1 MFITV
6 EDNAELVF
14 LSDDHAVLGT
24 FRGPD
29 FEAIWDMLDGA
40 HDTDFRCSSSIDE
53 TDNERFSAIVDAVAA
68 EWSNSPD
75 DETIVQTQYLG
86 FTCKISQTETGAWL
100 AWVALNGGCRVIDR
114 GDDVRYAT
122 ERTAKADALRLAFE
136 DAFQTVGTH

>member
-6 EDNAELVF
+6 EDNANLVF
-14 LSDDHAVLGT
+14 LSDDRAVLGT
-24 FRGPD
+24 FTGPD
-29 FEAIWDMLDGA
+29 FEAILDMIDGA

-53 TDNERFSAIVDAVAA
+53 TGNERFSAIVDALTA
-68 EWSNSPD
+68 EWSNSLD

-86 FTCKISQTETGAWL
+86 FTCKISQTETGAWI
-100 AWVALNGGCRVIDR
+100 AWVSINGGCRVIDR

-136 DAFQTVGTH
+136 DTFASSGAN